1 VEISSTEAAP
11 ATRSWPEPV
20 QLGDGEIVDRVC
32 AGETHLFELLMRRYN
47 QRLYRTARA
56 VLASEAEAE
65 DVVQQAYLNAFRR
78 LDQFEHRA
86 QVSTWLTRIT
96 LHEALARR
104 RRRRAAMAIEGAHA
118 IGRVESLEPDPEHQA
133 YAGELRGM
141 LELVIDRLPTGYRCV
156 FMLRAVEGVSTTETA
171 ELLQL
176 TEGVVKTRL
185 HRARRVLQDALRGVS
200 PLEAFRFAGAR
211 CDGMVAAVMKQLAP

>member
-1 VEISSTEAAP
+1 VAIPTMEAVTAM
-11 ATRSWPEPV
+11 RSRPEPA
-20 QLGDGEIVDRVC
+20 QLGDEEIVDRVC

-56 VLASEAEAE
+56 VLANEAEAE

-86 QVSTWLTRIT
+86 RVSTWLTRIT
-96 LHEALARR
+96 IHEALARR
-104 RRRRAAMAIEGAHA
+104 RRRRVAMAIEASHA
-118 IGRVESLEPDPEHQA
+118 IDAVESVQPDPEHQA
-133 YAGELRGM
+133 YAVELRGM
-141 LELVIDRLPTGYRCV
+141 LESLIDGLPASYRCV

-185 HRARRVLQDALRGVS
+185 HRARRVLQDALRRVS

-211 CDGMVAAVMKQLAP
+211 CDAMVAMVMRQLAP

>member
-1 VEISSTEAAP
+1 VAIPTMEAVTAM
-11 ATRSWPEPV
+11 RSRPEPA
-20 QLGDGEIVDRVC
+20 QLGDEEIVDRVC

-56 VLASEAEAE
+56 VLANEAEAE

-86 QVSTWLTRIT
+86 RVSTWLTRIT
-96 LHEALARR
+96 IHEALARR
-104 RRRRAAMAIEGAHA
+104 RRRRVAMAIEASHA
-118 IGRVESLEPDPEHQA
+118 IDAVESVQPDPEHQA
-133 YAGELRGM
+133 YAVELRGM
-141 LELVIDRLPTGYRCV
+141 LESLIDGLPASYRCV

-185 HRARRVLQDALRGVS
+185 HRARRVLQDALRRVS

-211 CDGMVAAVMKQLAP
+211 CDGMVAAVMGQLAP

>member
-1 VEISSTEAAP
+1 VAIPTMEAETAM
-11 ATRSWPEPV
+11 RSRPEPV
-20 QLGDGEIVDRVC
+20 QLGDEEIVDRVC

-56 VLASEAEAE
+56 VLANEAEAE

-86 QVSTWLTRIT
+86 RVSTWLTRIT
-96 LHEALARR
+96 IHEALARR
-104 RRRRAAMAIEGAHA
+104 RRRRVAMAIEASHA
-118 IGRVESLEPDPEHQA
+118 IDAVESVQPDPEHQA
-133 YAGELRGM
+133 YAVELRGM
-141 LELVIDRLPTGYRCV
+141 LESLIDGLPASYRCV

-185 HRARRVLQDALRGVS
+185 HRARRVLQDALRRVS

-211 CDGMVAAVMKQLAP
+211 CDGMVAAVMGQLAP